1 MKKKL
6 VSLLLV
12 LAMAATGLAGCAGN
26 SAGTGDSAE
35 QSGEAQ
41 GESQSVST
49 PPPSNFQ
56 EDLTS
61 LRGNKTPDEE
71 EIDKVNTTLNDTYLG
86 DVFDTVIPNDYSA
99 YPYKEDVTLDVWM
112 PSNSILSSVCP
123 DLNNQRV
130 FKQLQEL
137 TGIKLNFIV
146 PTLGE
151 ETTDFNLMI
160 ASGDLPDII
169 IDAKR
174 YTGGIAAGVNEG
186 AYLDLTDI
194 VDEYMPNYSAWRNSD
209 EERRKTTITDEGI
222 VGGVYGLAPY
232 NEWCWFGLL
241 IKQEALDKTGLP
253 VPETVDELHD
263 FLVACKEAGYSQ
275 PLNYGSNYG

>member
-1 MKKKL
+1 MQETL
-6 VSLLLV
+6 
-12 LAMAATGLAGCAGN
+12 
-26 SAGTGDSAE
+26 
-35 QSGEAQ
+35 QAQ
-41 GESQSVST
+41 AIPRSSPGKHRENPNLFL
-49 PPPSNFQ
+49 PPPANFQ

-71 EIDKVNTTLNDTYLG
+71 EIAKVNTTLNDTYLG

-112 PSNSILSSVCP
+112 PSTSILSSVCP

-169 IDAKR
+169 IDAL
-174 YTGGIAAGVNEG
+174 Y
-186 AYLDLTDI
+186 
-194 VDEYMPNYSAWRNSD
+194 
-209 EERRKTTITDEGI
+209 RRHRRRG
-222 VGGVYGLAPY
+222 
-232 NEWCWFGLL
+232 
-241 IKQEALDKTGLP
+241 Q
-253 VPETVDELHD
+253 
-263 FLVACKEAGYSQ
+263 
-275 PLNYGSNYG
+275 